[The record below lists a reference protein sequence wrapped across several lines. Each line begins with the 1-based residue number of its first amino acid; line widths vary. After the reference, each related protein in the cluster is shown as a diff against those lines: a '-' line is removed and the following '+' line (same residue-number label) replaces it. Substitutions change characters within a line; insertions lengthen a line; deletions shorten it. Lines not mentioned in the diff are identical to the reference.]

1 MYGLIGS
8 QASTPG
14 CRHDSV
20 NLHRVFGKDA
30 AAMKQIAWRRPG
42 FGALV
47 GIFFLLTICVPLEV
61 LAADVGSVRGVV
73 NDPQNRPIADADVQL
88 KSKTSEW
95 LQTATTG
102 KRGEFVF
109 LTVPVGDYVLSAGKA
124 DFTSAARAVTVSSGS
139 SPIAHMQL
147 AAGIPP
153 ATVII
158 SAQAETTVLNTVT
171 PTTLVNRDDIE
182 RAPGASRSNSLAM
195 ITDFVPGAYV
205 VHDQLHV
212 RGGHQTT
219 WAVDGV
225 EIPNTNIASNLGP
238 QIDPKDI
245 DYLEVQRGSYQ
256 ADQGDRTYGVFNVV
270 PRTGLERNNEGELIA
285 SGGSYGQ
292 TNDYLSVASHTDNLA
307 YYASVNGNR
316 SGLGIETPV
325 PQIIHDSE
333 DGYGGF
339 ATLIF
344 DATPEDQLRLVFSAR
359 HDNYNIPNNPGD
371 QLDDVQRETDS
382 FAILSWVRTLNSDA
396 VLTTSIFAHFNE
408 ADLDAAPNDFP
419 ISTTDQRSSTYVG
432 GQETLRLHITQN
444 DVQIGVLG
452 FSQHDTDVFNVLF
465 NDQSN
470 APVYARSSP
479 TGSLEAAYIEDTY
492 EPTSWLSL
500 MAGVRQTHFSGG
512 VDEDATSPRLGTTV
526 RLPGVNWLL
535 RGFWGKFYQAPPL
548 TTLSGPLLQYAQSSD
563 LGFLPLHGERDEE
576 YQFGLTIPVYGWTLD
591 VDHFHTEARNF
602 FDHNP
607 IGNSNVFLPL
617 TINGALIQGNE
628 LSIRS
633 PRFLSF
639 GQVHVTYSNQT
650 ADGFGTINGGLT
662 DFSPPSGYF
671 ALDHDQRN
679 TANVGFDAN
688 LPAASYASMNV
699 YYGSGFANGD
709 GTTSHLPGH
718 AEVNMS
724 VGKNFGKRLSASLTV
739 LNLTNRYLLVDNSL
753 TFGGVHYNEPRE
765 IFAEA
770 RYRFGY

>member
-1 MYGLIGS
+1 MYGPYGVVTRLFPPPNR
-8 QASTPG
+8 T
-14 CRHDSV
+14 
-20 NLHRVFGKDA
+20 LA
-30 AAMKQIAWRRPG
+30 A
-42 FGALV
+42 
-47 GIFFLLTICVPLEV
+47 LLGMILLAAVCAPVEV
-61 LAADVGSVRGVV
+61 LAADMGSVRGVV
-73 NDPQNRPIADADVQL
+73 DDPKNQPIANADVTL

-95 LQTATTG
+95 TQTATTS
-102 KRGEFVF
+102 KQGEFSF
-109 LTVPVGDYVLSAGKA
+109 LTVPLGDYVLSVGKA
-124 DFTSAARAVTVSSGS
+124 DFTSVAQAVTVSSGS
-139 SPIAHMQL
+139 SPTAHIHL
-147 AAGIPP
+147 AAGGTTA
-153 ATVII
+153 ATVTI
-158 SAQAETTVLNTVT
+158 SAQADTTVLNTAT
-171 PTTLVNRDDIE
+171 PTTLVDREDIE
-182 RAPGASRSNSLAM
+182 RTPGASRSNSLAM
-195 ITDFVPGAYV
+195 ITDFVPGAYF

-219 WAVDGV
+219 WAIDGV

-245 DYLEVQRGSYQ
+245 DYLEVQRGSYD
-256 ADQGDRTYGVFNVV
+256 ADQGDRTYGVFNVL
-270 PRTGLERNNEGELIA
+270 PRTGLERNNEAEVIA

-292 TNDYLSVASHTDNLA
+292 TNDYLSVASHTDSFA

-333 DGYGGF
+333 NGYGGF

-344 DATPEDQLRLVFSAR
+344 DATPQDQLRLVLSAR

-396 VLTTSIFAHFNE
+396 VLTTSLFAHFNA

-419 ISTTDQRSSTYVG
+419 ISTTDQRSSTYIG
-432 GQETLRLHITQN
+432 GQETLRLHVTQN
-444 DVQIGVLG
+444 DIQIGALG

-470 APVYARSSP
+470 PTGDSMVYARSSP
-479 TGSLEAAYIEDTY
+479 TGSLEAVYVEDTY
-492 EPTSWLSL
+492 KPTSWLSV
-500 MAGVRQTHFSGG
+500 MGGVRQTHFSGG
-512 VDEDATSPRLGTTV
+512 IDEDATSPRLGATV

-548 TTLSGPLLQYAQSSD
+548 TTLSGPLLQYVQASD
-563 LGFLPLHGERDEE
+563 LGSLPLHGERDQE
-576 YQFGLTIPVYGWTLD
+576 YQFGLTIPVFGWTVD
-591 VDHFHTEARNF
+591 VDHFHTEAKNF

-633 PRFLSF
+633 PRFWSF

-650 ADGFGTINGGLT
+650 ADGFGGINGGLT

-688 LPAASYASMNV
+688 LPAASYMSMNV
-699 YYGSGFANGD
+699 YYGSGFSNGD
-709 GTTSHLPGH
+709 GTTSHLPSH
-718 AEVNMS
+718 AEINMS
-724 VGKNFGKRLSASLTV
+724 IGKDFGKSLSASLTV